1 MSEMTV
7 IAETREALPV
17 EEYREQFRRRL
28 QADDSVLDPFRAG
41 PGGRDGR
48 LGHEETV
55 ALGLEITRLLW
66 AEGWKRHGWP
76 AELGGL
82 GGGVRHRAVYYDEL
96 CRAGLF
102 VPESDNSLEVLS
114 PAVLR
119 FAPNLAR
126 EMLPGMLSGQEVWGQ
141 GFSEPE
147 AGSDLAALRTRAV
160 PSDEGYTVSGQKI
173 WTSNGHLSARLFTLV
188 RTGAP
193 DSRRNG
199 ISALLIDADSPG
211 ITRRPLRFASGVS
224 EMCETFFDEVEVPA
238 DRLIGE
244 ENEGW
249 EVAGYLLQY
258 ERSMYAAQRQAW
270 LFSRLRDLSARV
282 AAAGPAGG
290 ASDSAAADILGRA
303 WSAVA
308 TLRARTASTVRRL
321 DAGELVGP
329 EASADKLLLGTAEQ
343 TVFDAVRELLG
354 EAFLLDDADEWRS
367 KWWYSRAATIYGG
380 SAEVQC
386 TILADRI
393 LGLPSES
400 GRAPKG
406 A

>member
-1 MSEMTV
+1 
-7 IAETREALPV
+7 
-17 EEYREQFRRRL
+17 
-28 QADDSVLDPFRAG
+28 
-41 PGGRDGR
+41 
-48 LGHEETV
+48 
-55 ALGLEITRLLW
+55 
-66 AEGWKRHGWP
+66 
-76 AELGGL
+76 
-82 GGGVRHRAVYYDEL
+82 
-96 CRAGLF
+96 
-102 VPESDNSLEVLS
+102 
-114 PAVLR
+114 
-119 FAPNLAR
+119 
-126 EMLPGMLSGQEVWGQ
+126 
-141 GFSEPE
+141 
-147 AGSDLAALRTRAV
+147 
-160 PSDEGYTVSGQKI
+160 
-173 WTSNGHLSARLFTLV
+173 
-188 RTGAP
+188 
-193 DSRRNG
+193 
-199 ISALLIDADSPG
+199 
-211 ITRRPLRFASGVS
+211 
-224 EMCETFFDEVEVPA
+224 MCETFFDEVEVPA

-270 LFSRLRDLSARV
+270 LFSGCVICRPGSRRQ
-282 AAAGPAGG
+282 GPPV

-386 TILADRI
+386 TILADPI
-393 LGLPSES
+393 LGLPSQS
-400 GRAPKG
+400 GLARLRVA
-406 A
+406 